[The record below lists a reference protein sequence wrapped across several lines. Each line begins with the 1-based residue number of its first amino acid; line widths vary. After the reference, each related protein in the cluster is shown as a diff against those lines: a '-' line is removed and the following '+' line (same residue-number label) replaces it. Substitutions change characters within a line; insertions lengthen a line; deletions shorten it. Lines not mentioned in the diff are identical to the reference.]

1 MEDLTDVYNDLI
13 MEHSM
18 NSYNKKKLE
27 NADYSEIG
35 HNPNCGDEITLELKL
50 NGDKIEDMA
59 FSGHGCAIS
68 QASTSIMID
77 TLRGKTIEE
86 AKEIIKTFIEM
97 IKREITDEEQ
107 LKKLEDAIAF
117 KNVSN
122 MPARVKCA
130 LLAWHTLE
138 DMFDINKTN
147 VLYIHNRLPDKRNL
161 NDKGIDF
168 ERDILALAKKQFQ
181 FGSVNNYLDE
191 WINFANSIK
200 LKSSQK
206 LMSKKSLIDN
216 LKEIYYAFSKKL
228 SMNYDVLSKF
238 IDENKTKITEVIV
251 LGHSMLGVDEP
262 YYRDVIVPKLKDV
275 HWDVYW
281 HKFDDASI
289 FIEKFKL
296 PEAKSKEW

>member
-27 NADYSEIG
+27 GADYSEIG

-50 NGDKIEDMA
+50 DGNKIEDMA
-59 FSGHGCAIS
+59 FTGHGCAIS

-97 IKREITDEEQ
+97 IKRETTDEEQ

-130 LLAWHTLE
+130 LLAWHTIE
-138 DMFDINKTN
+138 DMLNK
-147 VLYIHNRLPDKRNL
+147 
-161 NDKGIDF
+161 NDENGKGT
-168 ERDILALAKKQFQ
+168 
-181 FGSVNNYLDE
+181 
-191 WINFANSIK
+191 INFC
-200 LKSSQK
+200 
-206 LMSKKSLIDN
+206 
-216 LKEIYYAFSKKL
+216 
-228 SMNYDVLSKF
+228 
-238 IDENKTKITEVIV
+238 
-251 LGHSMLGVDEP
+251 H
-262 YYRDVIVPKLKDV
+262 
-275 HWDVYW
+275 
-281 HKFDDASI
+281 
-289 FIEKFKL
+289 
-296 PEAKSKEW
+296 